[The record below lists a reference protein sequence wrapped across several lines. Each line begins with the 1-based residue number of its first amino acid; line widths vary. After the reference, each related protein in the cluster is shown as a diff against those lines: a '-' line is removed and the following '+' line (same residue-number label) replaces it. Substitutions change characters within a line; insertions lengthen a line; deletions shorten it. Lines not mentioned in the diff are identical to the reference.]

1 MPFLSGIFS
10 HFEIWGLHFDL
21 PHFSFLGINT
31 ISTNKSWAN
40 SKVQGGG
47 CQSVVYLSRTWLAKV
62 SARNLPNKLANKSDL
77 HLVSL

>member
-1 MPFLSGIFS
+1 LPFLSGIFS
-10 HFEIWGLHFDL
+10 HFEIWGLHFS
-21 PHFSFLGINT
+21 FSGINT
-31 ISTNKSWAN
+31 ISTNKNWAN